1 MNLMFE
7 ATYENGVFRPIAQL
21 PGLTEGQR
29 VTITVEDDA
38 EIAER
43 EKAFRRKMEE
53 DGKIFH
59 FPKPDEPPPANFK
72 PIEITGKPLSETILE
87 ERR

>member
-21 PGLTEGQR
+21 PGLKEGQR
-29 VTITVEDDA
+29 VTITVEDEA
-38 EIAER
+38 EIAKR
-43 EKAFRRKMEE
+43 EEAFRRQMEE
-53 DGKIFH
+53 EGLIAH
-59 FPKPDEPPPANFK
+59 FPKPDEPPPADFK
-72 PIEITGKPLSETILE
+72 PIQIVGKPLSETIIE

>member
-7 ATYENGVFRPIAQL
+7 ATYENGVFRPVAQI

-29 VTITVEDDA
+29 VTITVEDEA
-38 EIAER
+38 EIAKR
-43 EKAFRRKMEE
+43 EEE
-53 DGKIFH
+53 LYRQMDAEGLIAH
-59 FPKPDEPPPANFK
+59 FPMPDEPPPENFK
-72 PIEITGKPLSETILE
+72 PIEILGKPLSETIIE

>member
-7 ATYENGVFRPIAQL
+7 ATYENGVFRPIAQV

-29 VTITVEDDA
+29 VTITVEDEA
-38 EIAER
+38 ELKKR
-43 EKAFRRKMEE
+43 EEVFRRKMEE
-53 DGKIFH
+53 DGLIVH
-59 FPKPDEPPPANFK
+59 FPEPEEPPPANFT
-72 PIEITGKPLSETILE
+72 PIKIIGKPLSETIIE

>member
-7 ATYENGVFRPIAQL
+7 ATYENGVFRPVAQL

-38 EIAER
+38 ENDKIEEELIRQMDAE
-43 EKAFRRKMEE
+43 
-53 DGKIFH
+53 GLILH
-59 FPKPDEPPPANFK
+59 FPAPDEPPPENFT
-72 PIEITGKPLSETILE
+72 PIEIIGKPLSETIIE
-87 ERR
+87 ERG